1 MLDRR
6 TKLGYGAAEMGLV
19 GAEVLIELY
28 LLKFYHTV
36 VGLDPLWAGL
46 ALGVA
51 MVWDAVSDPLMGEI
65 SDQTAHPAGRR
76 RPWMMPGALALAVTV
91 IVIFNPPG
99 LGSIVAKFFYLLFSY
114 LALTTAMTVIGVP
127 HLALGGELSF
137 DRDER
142 TAVFGYRRLYSTL
155 GLFVGTALPAL
166 ALWMLGGDSSS
177 DTTWSSQGLGSVG
190 AALIIVIS
198 TWVTVR
204 STRGLDRP
212 LTARTDS
219 LQPGHL
225 LKAQLDVA
233 RGPVFRWLLAAFV
246 IAGVGRAL
254 NASLAF
260 YYYEYRLEFS
270 EKQTVAF
277 ILIPFILGLLGS
289 IPCWV
294 ALSRRF
300 GKRMPAILGVVGLGV
315 LISVFYPI
323 LPAREFFGPVTIA
336 VVAGFLGGSIILMES
351 LVADVVDVDELETGF
366 NREGLHFGMWR
377 MGVKLS
383 RAGGLLLSGILLQ
396 RFVGFDTSVH
406 DQAPGVAERI
416 GWIFGPGVGVLLI
429 LGALTLLRFP
439 LTESIHRRIQT
450 ELVARRAERGIS
462 RS

>member
-28 LLKFYHTV
+28 LLKFYHVV

-51 MVWDAVSDPLMGEI
+51 MVWDAVNDPLMGEI

-76 RPWMMPGALALAVTV
+76 RPWLMPGAFALAVTL

-99 LGSIVAKFFYLLFSY
+99 LGSTAAKFSYLLFSY

-142 TAVFGYRRLYSTL
+142 TEVFGYRRLYSTL
-155 GLFVGTALPAL
+155 GLLVGTALPAL
-166 ALWMLGGDSSS
+166 VLAAMGSDYSHDTGGV
-177 DTTWSSQGLGSVG
+177 SQGTASV
-190 AALIIVIS
+190 AAGVIIVIS
-198 TWVTVR
+198 TAITLR
-204 STRGLDRP
+204 STRGLDRV
-212 LTARTDS
+212 LRERTDS
-219 LQPGHL
+219 LRPGHL
-225 LKAQLDVA
+225 LKAQLEVA
-233 RGPVFRWLLAAFV
+233 RGPLFRWLLAAFIV
-246 IAGVGRAL
+246 AGVGRAL

-277 ILIPFILGLLGS
+277 ILFPFILGLLAS

-300 GKRMPAILGVVGLGV
+300 GKRMPAIGGVVGLGL
-315 LISVFYPI
+315 LISAFYPF
-323 LPAREFFGPVTIA
+323 LPAGQFLGPVVIA
-336 VVAGFLGGSIILMES
+336 IVGGFLGGSIILMES

-377 MGVKLS
+377 MGTKLS
-383 RAGGLLLSGILLQ
+383 RAGGLLLSGVLLQ
-396 RFVGFDTSVH
+396 QFVGFDASTPA
-406 DQAPGVAERI
+406 QAPGVAERI
-416 GWIFGPGVGVLLI
+416 GWIFGPGVGGLLV
-429 LGALTLLRFP
+429 LGALLLLRFP
-439 LTESIHRRIQT
+439 LTDSAHRRIQA
-450 ELVARRAERGIS
+450 ELAVRRAERAHT
-462 RS
+462 RR